1 MWVIWT
7 PFIRQLL
14 AVTTFKFIC
23 SIKSLFFSFSPQP
36 QVPEPLEE
44 TDTRFPFENVL
55 FDHFYSLLLFSG
67 QQSLQMWGGERG
79 GALLRRDQSSSVYTH
94 TLTNYVFVIK

>member
-67 QQSLQMWGGERG
+67 QQSLQMWGGKG
-79 GALLRRDQSSSVYTH
+79 GGHFCAEIKAALCIH
-94 TLTNYVFVIK
+94 TLSQIMYL

>member
-1 MWVIWT
+1 MFNKVS
-7 PFIRQLL
+7 F
-14 AVTTFKFIC
+14 
-23 SIKSLFFSFSPQP
+23 FFSFSPQP

-67 QQSLQMWGGERG
+67 QQSLQMWGGGEG
-79 GALLRRDQSSSVYTH
+79 GGTSAQRSKQLCVYTH
-94 TLTNYVFVIK
+94 SRKLCICDQVTQHQEKLRGHVGE